1 MAAVNTGRALWWLLQ
16 DYCRL
21 HLPFGTVQGAL
32 PYFLYSYAFPEAA
45 EKVQVLMKISEHS

>member
-1 MAAVNTGRALWWLLQ
+1 MVAVSTGTALWWLLQ

-32 PYFLYSYAFPEAA
+32 PYSLYSYVFPEAA
-45 EKVQVLMKISEHS
+45 EEVQVLMKISEHS

>member
-1 MAAVNTGRALWWLLQ
+1 MVAVSTGRAPWSPLQ

-32 PYFLYSYAFPEAA
+32 PYFLYSYVFPEAA
-45 EKVQVLMKISEHS
+45 EKEQV